1 MPSIGVS
8 TSAFSIARAKMKLP
22 VWRRKFSTT
31 PASSASA
38 SVPVTSF
45 VPATSCIPTPT
56 PSHMKWRPPTP
67 SSTTWRPPTPSS
79 YATSTS
85 WRPPTPTSSS
95 TSWRPP
101 TQ

>member
-1 MPSIGVS
+1 MLNV
-8 TSAFSIARAKMKLP
+8 
-22 VWRRKFSTT
+22 RRKKISTT
-31 PASSASA
+31 PASSAST

-45 VPATSCIPTPT
+45 VLATSCIPTPT
-56 PSHMKWRPPTP
+56 PSHMKWRPPAS

-79 YATSTS
+79 YAT
-85 WRPPTPTSSS
+85 PTSSS